1 MSETPAEE
9 LYLRGYRPASKTW
22 SGLVRWLPVS
32 LPAEDD
38 VRYIRA
44 DLHDAQAAEIAAL
57 KADLLDASDAHLW
70 IRKNRELA
78 AEVERLKRND
88 DSYRDIANQSRLNIN
103 RLSVLADAQAAEI
116 AALREQL
123 ARSCDDERAD
133 PEGLACPI
141 GANLNLAERRITAQA
156 AEIERITD
164 VWHAL
169 HKENIRLAG
178 INAALEDALKRLVVR
193 LCG

>member
-22 SGLVRWLPVS
+22 NGLLRWLPVS

-38 VRYIRA
+38 VLYIRA
-44 DLHDAQAAEIAAL
+44 DLYE
-57 KADLLDASDAHLW
+57 
-70 IRKNRELA
+70 
-78 AEVERLKRND
+78 
-88 DSYRDIANQSRLNIN
+88 
-103 RLSVLADAQAAEI
+103 AQAAEI

-156 AEIERITD
+156 AEIDRLRADAERYRYLKNNMSKTRPYGDVYAQENEAFTNRFVRSYTQRCWDIRFISTD
-164 VWHAL
+164 QFD
-169 HKENIRLAG
+169 NID
-178 INAALEDALKRLVVR
+178 DAIDAEQNP
-193 LCG
+193 

>member
-22 SGLVRWLPVS
+22 NGLLRWLPVS

-38 VRYIRA
+38 VLYIRA
-44 DLHDAQAAEIAAL
+44 DLYE
-57 KADLLDASDAHLW
+57 
-70 IRKNRELA
+70 
-78 AEVERLKRND
+78 
-88 DSYRDIANQSRLNIN
+88 
-103 RLSVLADAQAAEI
+103 AQAAEI

-156 AEIERITD
+156 AEIETLKTSRASID
-164 VWHAL
+164 QMR
-169 HKENIRLAG
+169 ER
-178 INAALEDALKRLVVR
+178 NAALEAELEKIADIVAKFREIAA
-193 LCG
+193 GI